1 MLRTWILTA
10 INGYLRIV
18 DNINKRLVYVSYL
31 LPVMTLVMTYEVISR
46 FVFNQPTIWAWD
58 TNEQLQAVTAV
69 LTGGYVLLVKGHTTM
84 DMFSSRWSPKGRAI
98 VHGFT
103 FLLGVLF
110 LVGLLNKS
118 FKLALNSVEIKE
130 YSLGLWGPPI
140 YPLRIIITIGIFLF
154 LLQAVGEIL
163 RNITIIMGEKPAS
176 TPGTPERPRNE

>member
-1 MLRTWILTA
+1 MLRTWIIKA

-18 DNINKRLVYVSYL
+18 DNVNKRLVYVSFL

-46 FVFNQPTIWAWD
+46 FVFNHPTIWAWD

-84 DMFSSRWSPKGRAI
+84 DMFSSRW
-98 VHGFT
+98 

-163 RNITIIMGEKPAS
+163 RNIAIIMGEKPAS